1 MKQSQRQTKSK
12 GKSGAPKGNRNAAK
26 LGRDLKYQSYMS
38 KLERSFF
45 EEFFQLRFGRAARD
59 DKELTQLARQLATQ
73 AIRREMVAEFER
85 HEPGRTT
92 RGSSEVF

>member
-26 LGRDLKYQSYMS
+26 LGQDLKYQSYMS
-38 KLERSFF
+38 KLERGFF
-45 EEFFQLRFGRAARD
+45 EEFFELRFGRAAHE
-59 DKELTQLARQLATQ
+59 DKELTQLARQLATL
-73 AIRREMVAEFER
+73 AIRREMVQEFER
-85 HEPGRTT
+85 HDPGRTT

>member
-1 MKQSQRQTKSK
+1 MEQSQRQTKSK
-12 GKSGAPKGNRNAAK
+12 NKSGAPKGNRNAAK

-45 EEFFQLRFGRAARD
+45 EEFFELRYGRAARD
-59 DKELTQLARQLATQ
+59 DKELIGLARQLATQ
-73 AIRREMVAEFER
+73 AIRREMVQEFER
-85 HEPGRTT
+85 HDPGCTT